1 MQGAP
6 TLQTQTMPTTTS
18 TVPAVPRPA
27 HAQMLGAALVRHLPG
42 AGTPTHSLEHMPH
55 GLFLLWLAY
64 MGLLAFGAQLLWQAG
79 VWHRLMEVDPTR
91 LTLAIVLLFIGCS
104 LWAGKRAWVLG
115 QQRLWLT
122 QTDVASPANPVASWA
137 WEFARLYPTQQSG
150 QPGPD
155 ATVGMAVLGERVHG
169 PHEMAWWLNGIQ
181 LKLGLLGK
189 VIGFSI
195 LAYQL
200 GQTDSFDPSQ
210 SAQLLKNLTGG
221 LGIALLTTV
230 TGLCGNI
237 LLGLQLMRLDRYA
250 DTLVADILMWQPAAN
265 KD

>member
-1 MQGAP
+1 
-6 TLQTQTMPTTTS
+6 
-18 TVPAVPRPA
+18 
-27 HAQMLGAALVRHLPG
+27 MLGAALVRHLPG
-42 AGTPTHSLEHMPH
+42 AGTPTLPLEHQPH

-91 LTLAIVLLFIGCS
+91 LTLAIVLLFVVCS
-104 LWAGKRAWVLG
+104 LWSGKRAWVLG

-122 QTDVASPANPVASWA
+122 TAQPGRSSSWA
-137 WEFARLYPTQQSG
+137 GEFVG
-150 QPGPD
+150 QPPADAPGQRVPD
-155 ATVGMAVLGERVHG
+155 AAVRMAVLGERVHG

-250 DTLVADILMWQPAAN
+250 DTLVADILMWQPATD

>member
-1 MQGAP
+1 M
-6 TLQTQTMPTTTS
+6 
-18 TVPAVPRPA
+18 
-27 HAQMLGAALVRHLPG
+27 
-42 AGTPTHSLEHMPH
+42 SLEHQPH

-91 LTLAIVLLFIGCS
+91 LTLAIVLLFVACS
-104 LWAGKRAWVLG
+104 LWSGKRAWVLG

-122 QTDVASPANPVASWA
+122 APPNGSAARTAGTAAQAATSISWA
-137 WEFARLYPTQQSG
+137 AEFARPH
-150 QPGPD
+150 PGGHNAHGEHG
-155 ATVGMAVLGERVHG
+155 ATVRMAVLGERVHG

-250 DTLVADILMWQPAAN
+250 DALVADILMWQPATD

>member
-1 MQGAP
+1 
-6 TLQTQTMPTTTS
+6 
-18 TVPAVPRPA
+18 
-27 HAQMLGAALVRHLPG
+27 MLGAALVRHVPG
-42 AGTPTHSLEHMPH
+42 ASAGTWQLEQQPH

-91 LTLAIVLLFIGCS
+91 LTLAIVVLFVACS

-115 QQRLWLT
+115 EQRLRL
-122 QTDVASPANPVASWA
+122 AAHAHAHPGNPPDMSASWA
-137 WEFARLYPTQQSG
+137 DEFAHPYPAGHSAS
-150 QPGPD
+150 D
-155 ATVGMAVLGERVHG
+155 ASVRMAVLGERVHG

-250 DTLVADILMWQPAAN
+250 DTLLADILVHQRQHPHGD
-265 KD
+265 KG

>member
-1 MQGAP
+1 
-6 TLQTQTMPTTTS
+6 
-18 TVPAVPRPA
+18 
-27 HAQMLGAALVRHLPG
+27 MLGAALVRHLPG
-42 AGTPTHSLEHMPH
+42 AGAPTVSLEHQPH

-91 LTLAIVLLFIGCS
+91 LTLAIVWLFVGCS
-104 LWAGKRAWVLG
+104 LWSGKRAWVLG

-122 QTDVASPANPVASWA
+122 TPPNDSTAHTADMAHTPVMTAQATRAISWA
-137 WEFARLYPTQQSG
+137 DEFARPYPTGHNAHRGHGAQTMRNEYG
-150 QPGPD
+150 APD
-155 ATVGMAVLGERVHG
+155 ATVRMQVLGERVHG

-250 DTLVADILMWQPAAN
+250 DALVADILMWQPASG

>member
-1 MQGAP
+1 
-6 TLQTQTMPTTTS
+6 MPTTIS
-18 TVPAVPRPA
+18 TAQAAPRPA
-27 HAQMLGAALVRHLPG
+27 HTQMLGAALVRHLPG

-91 LTLAIVLLFIGCS
+91 LTLAIVLLFIACS
-104 LWAGKRAWVLG
+104 LWAGKRAWALG

-122 QTDVASPANPVASWA
+122 LLATDGHTGPVRPGTSWA
-137 WEFARLYPTQQSG
+137 WEFVHAYPSTARACNERPD
-150 QPGPD
+150 PD
-155 ATVGMAVLGERVHG
+155 ATLRLAVLGERVHG

-250 DTLVADILMWQPAAN
+250 DTLVADILMWQPATD